1 MRYPALPL
9 LALCAL
15 GLSVSACTDTRD
27 MARAD
32 APLPRPAAR
41 DVSFK
46 QDVKPIL
53 DTKCLACHGCYDA
66 PCQLKL
72 ETAEGLVRG
81 AHPEPVYD
89 GARKKAMSP
98 TRLGIDEQTEAGW
111 RARGFHSVLQGGEQT
126 RSVLYRMLVL
136 GKQHPPQPSRRL
148 PDDIELGI
156 ARQNQCVTSETFDD
170 YAADHPR
177 EGMPLAVTG
186 LTDDE
191 FALITGWLNQG
202 ARIDTAPVTLSAAE
216 QRAVESWENFLNRE
230 DDRHRLVARWLFEHL
245 FLAHLYFEDIGGETR
260 FFDVVRSS
268 TPPGKPVAP
277 IATVRPNDAPEQAFF
292 YRLRPVEGTL
302 VHKRHITFA
311 LSEARM
317 ARVREL
323 FFSEDWR
330 AGTLPGYDYQA
341 RANPFITFAAIPARA
356 RYQFMLDEAE
366 YFTRTF
372 IRGPVCRGQIATD
385 VIRDQFWTFFQA
397 PDKDQFVID
406 ADYQAKVAPL
416 LGLPGQ
422 DYSLL
427 DAGENWLHYRGQRN
441 DYLAQRQVQYS
452 QAQPAGAAMSDIWH
466 GEGHNSNALL
476 TIFRHHDSA
485 SVTRGLVG
493 EVPLTLWLMD
503 YPLFERTYYE
513 LVVNFDV
520 FGNLAHQAQTRL
532 YFDLIRNGAEQ
543 NFLRLMPAGTR
554 KEIQRGWYQG
564 LGKLRLEISYHHID
578 DQIPAAETYVTKVP
592 QQEFAIRMLE
602 QLRDINAMPEDPLN
616 RCQGANCGR
625 RDQAAW
631 IQRTDQALSRIAAT
645 PAAQLP
651 GILYLPEV
659 TFVRVTHADGERTV
673 YSLLRNRAHS
683 NVAFMLGESLRYE
696 PEKDTFT
703 VFPSIIG
710 SYPNFIFD
718 VPAAQVEHFV
728 SLLGRA
734 EEDEKFERI
743 VTSWGV
749 RRTHPQFWATLHDFT
764 AWQREHQPL
773 QAGVF
778 DVNRFEN
785 L

>member
-9 LALCAL
+9 LALCAIGLLL
-15 GLSVSACTDTRD
+15 GACTDNRD

-32 APLPRPAAR
+32 TPLPMPTAR
-41 DVSFK
+41 EVSFE

-53 DTKCLACHGCYDA
+53 DAKCLACHGCYDA

-89 GARKKAMSP
+89 GARKEAMSP
-98 TRLGIDEQTEAGW
+98 TRLGMDEQTEAGW
-111 RARGFHSVLQGGEQT
+111 RSRGFHSVLQGGEQT
-126 RSVLYRMLVL
+126 QSVLYRMLAL
-136 GKQHPPQPSRRL
+136 GKQHPPKPNSRL
-148 PDDIELGI
+148 PDDIELGL
-156 ARQNQCVTSETFDD
+156 ARQNQCVTSETFDE
-170 YAADHPR
+170 YAQNHPL

-191 FALITGWLNQG
+191 FATLSGWLNQG
-202 ARIDTAPVTLSAAE
+202 APIDTTPVTLSAAE
-216 QRAVESWENFLNRE
+216 QRAVDTWEGFLNRE

-245 FLAHLYFEDIGGETR
+245 FLAHLYFEDIDGQPR

-277 IATVRPNDAPEQAFF
+277 IATVRPNDAPGQAFF

-311 LSEARM
+311 LSEARL

-323 FFSEDWR
+323 FFSDDW
-330 AGTLPGYDYQA
+330 AVSSLPGYDDVA
-341 RANPFITFAAIPARA
+341 RANPFLTFADIPAQA

-397 PDKDQFVID
+397 PDRDQFILD
-406 ADYQAKVAPL
+406 ADYRAKVTPL
-416 LGLPGQ
+416 LGMPGQ

-441 DYLAQRQVQYS
+441 DYLAQRQRQYM
-452 QAQPAGAAMSDIWH
+452 QAQPAGASFSDIWD
-466 GEGHNSNALL
+466 GDGHNTNALL

-554 KEIQRGWYQG
+554 KDIQRGWYQG
-564 LGKLRLEISYHHID
+564 LGKLRLDISYHHLD
-578 DQIPAAETYVTKVP
+578 DTAPSAEPYVSKAP
-592 QQEFAIRMLE
+592 QQEFAIRLLE
-602 QLRDINAMPEDPLN
+602 RLRDINAMPDDALN
-616 RCQGANCGR
+616 RCQGGNCGR
-625 RDQAAW
+625 REQPAW
-631 IQRTDQALSRIAAT
+631 VQRADQALARIAST
-645 PAAQLP
+645 PAAELP
-651 GILYLPEV
+651 GIKQLPEV
-659 TFVRVTHADGERTV
+659 VFVRVSHTDGERTV

-696 PEKDTFT
+696 PDKDTVT
-703 VFPSIIG
+703 VFPGIIG

-718 VPAAQVEHFV
+718 VPASQVEHFV

-734 EEDEKFERI
+734 EEDEDFERI

-749 RRTHPQFWATLHDFT
+749 RRTHPQFWAVLHDFT